1 MLFFKNKNIKK
12 YKIKNIK
19 INVVLGNI
27 LNFKADAIINPANP
41 SLLGG
46 GGLDG
51 LIHRN
56 APEILEEC
64 KKIRNKLGRE
74 AEIGEAFITSAGK
87 LKFKYI
93 IHAIGP
99 IFFENE
105 NIEYLSKTYI
115 NCIKIAEENNLK
127 SISFPNISTGKNSF
141 PKEIAAREVKDK
153 VLSYLQNNDLKIKV
167 INFVCFDKENY
178 QFYLKEFS
186 KI

>member
-1 MLFFKNKNIKK
+1 MLFFKSKNIKK
-12 YKIKNIK
+12 YKIKNVK
-19 INVVLGNI
+19 INVILGNI
-27 LNFKADAIINPANP
+27 LDFKADAIINPANP

-51 LIHRN
+51 LIHKN

-64 KKIRNKLGRE
+64 KKIRNELGRE

-93 IHAIGP
+93 IHAVGP
-99 IFFENE
+99 LFFGNE
-105 NIEYLSKTYI
+105 NREYLSKTYI
-115 NCIKIAEENNLK
+115 NCIKIAKENNLK
-127 SISFPNISTGKNSF
+127 SISFPNISTGKNLF
-141 PKEIAAREVKDK
+141 PKEIAAKEVKDK

-167 INFVCFDKENY
+167 INFICFDEENY
-178 QFYLKEFS
+178 NLYLKEFS